1 VDLTGSAADE
11 DFIGAAIG
19 MSRTPEVECVLLLIL
34 PYSPSLSPELGARLS
49 KIYQTEKKP
58 MVAYVP
64 HEDKYRML
72 IEGFELNDIPVS
84 DSVEG
89 AALMVEALRRN
100 QPC

>member
-1 VDLTGSAADE
+1 MDLTGSASDE
-11 DFIGAAIG
+11 DFIGATIA
-19 MSRTPEVECVLLLIL
+19 MSRAPEIECILLLIL

-49 KIYQTEKKP
+49 QIYQSEKKP

-72 IEGFELNDIPVS
+72 IEGFELNNIPTS

-89 AALMVEALRRN
+89 AALMVEALRRC